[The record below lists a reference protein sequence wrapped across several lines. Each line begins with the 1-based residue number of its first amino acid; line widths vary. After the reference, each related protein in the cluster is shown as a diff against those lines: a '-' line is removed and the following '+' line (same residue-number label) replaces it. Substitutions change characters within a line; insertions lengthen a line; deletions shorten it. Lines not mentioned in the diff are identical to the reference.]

1 LIASVPA
8 AGASRRFF
16 DLWSRVYDNRIVQAL
31 TYRPVQDAVIA
42 RVRDRRPT
50 RILDVGCGTGLLTT
64 RLARELAVPVTGIDY
79 STGMLEAASRRHA
92 GVSWLQANAMALPLR
107 DEVVDTIVC
116 TESFHW
122 YTDQELALREFA
134 RLLVP
139 GGRAY
144 VALVGPPAD
153 VVARAASAWGRVAGQ
168 PFRWRTPEQMRRM
181 ANDAGLTVV
190 EQRHVVRIP
199 MTLLLPAVLN
209 VFERPARENARNQ
222 TGKTR

>member
-1 LIASVPA
+1 MADVPG

-16 DLWSRVYDNRIVQAL
+16 DVWSRVYDVPVVQRL

-42 RVRDRRPT
+42 RVRDRKPQ
-50 RILDVGCGTGLLTT
+50 RILDVGCGTGLLTA
-64 RLARELAVPVTGIDY
+64 RLARELAVPVTGVDY
-79 STGMLEAASRRHA
+79 SAGMLEAASRRPGGA
-92 GVSWLQANAMALPLR
+92 SWLQADAAALPLR
-107 DEVVDTIVC
+107 DEVADAIVC

-122 YTDQELALREFA
+122 YPDQERALREFA
-134 RLLVP
+134 RVLVP

-153 VVARAASAWGRVAGQ
+153 VVARGAAAWGKVVGQ

-181 ANDAGLTVV
+181 ANEAGLTVV
-190 EQRHVVRIP
+190 EQPRILRIP

-209 VFERPARENARNQ
+209 VFERPH
-222 TGKTR
+222 GPI

>member
-1 LIASVPA
+1 MAAVPR

-16 DLWSRVYDNRIVQAL
+16 DLWSRVYDIPVVQAL
-31 TYRPVQDAVIA
+31 TYRPVQDAVVA
-42 RVRDRRPT
+42 RVRDRQPQ

-92 GVSWLQANAMALPLR
+92 GVSWLQADAMALPLR
-107 DEVVDTIVC
+107 DEVADTIVC

-122 YTDQELALREFA
+122 YTYQERALREFA
-134 RLLVP
+134 RVLVP

-144 VALVGPPAD
+144 VALVGPPVD
-153 VVARAASAWGRVAGQ
+153 VVARVAAAWGRVAGQ
-168 PFRWRTPEQMRRM
+168 PFRWRTPEQMRRL
-181 ANDAGLTVV
+181 ADLTGLTVV
-190 EQRHVVRIP
+190 EQRRVVRIP

-209 VFERPARENARNQ
+209 VFERPARR
-222 TGKTR
+222 